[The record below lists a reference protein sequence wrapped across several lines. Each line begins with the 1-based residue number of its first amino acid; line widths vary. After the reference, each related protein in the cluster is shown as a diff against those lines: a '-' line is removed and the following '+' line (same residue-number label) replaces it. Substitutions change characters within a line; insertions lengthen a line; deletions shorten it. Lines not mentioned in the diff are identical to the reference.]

1 VENEVNIKIK
11 LANENFWRI
20 YKVIRFL
27 PPMLENQNMTCIMEL
42 TKVIISKICPI
53 SAINSFF
60 LLAKRHFSSEHLQLL
75 EAYNSHHVWQE
86 PD

>member
-11 LANENFWRI
+11 FANENFWRI
-20 YKVIRFL
+20 YKVILFL
-27 PPMLENQNMTCIMEL
+27 PPMLENQNMICIMEL

>member
-1 VENEVNIKIK
+1 MENEVNIKIK
-11 LANENFWRI
+11 FANENFWRI
-20 YKVIRFL
+20 CKVILFL
-27 PPMLENQNMTCIMEL
+27 LPMLENQNMICIMEL
-42 TKVIISKICPI
+42 TKVVMSKMCPI
-53 SAINSFF
+53 SAINSFS

>member
-1 VENEVNIKIK
+1 MENEVNIKIK

-20 YKVIRFL
+20 YKVILFL

-60 LLAKRHFSSEHLQLL
+60 LLAKHHFSSEHLQLL
-75 EAYNSHHVWQE
+75 EAYNSHRVWQE